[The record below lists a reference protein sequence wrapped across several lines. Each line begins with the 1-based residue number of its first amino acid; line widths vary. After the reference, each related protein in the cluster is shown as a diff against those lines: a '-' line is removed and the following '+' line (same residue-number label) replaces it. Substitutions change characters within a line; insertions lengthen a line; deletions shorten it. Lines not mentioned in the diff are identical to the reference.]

1 MTSKW
6 TNAMKSTNKT
16 KLRSKKLISIL
27 RQITIAAGKKN
38 LDPDQFNV
46 AVLKAKYNEL
56 VEMKG
61 KPASDWVVKLSE
73 ECYILYYCMG
83 CNIAPTS
90 ANQWYRCCTKPQLLN
105 IRGNSGTKGH

>member
-1 MTSKW
+1 MDVNSEVKLTSKW
-6 TNAMKSTNKT
+6 TNAMKSTNNT
-16 KLRSKKLISIL
+16 KRRSNKLMSIL

-61 KPASDWVVKLSE
+61 KPASDWVVKLGE
-73 ECYILYYCMG
+73 ECYILYDCVG
-83 CNIAPTS
+83 CNLHLPVQT
-90 ANQWYRCCTKPQLLN
+90 
-105 IRGNSGTKGH
+105 SGTAAAQNHSF

>member
-1 MTSKW
+1 MDVNSEVKLTSKW

-56 VEMKG
+56 VEM
-61 KPASDWVVKLSE
+61 
-73 ECYILYYCMG
+73 
-83 CNIAPTS
+83 
-90 ANQWYRCCTKPQLLN
+90 
-105 IRGNSGTKGH
+105 